1 MNKRVDNVLV
11 LGGGS
16 AGFLAAI
23 TLKRRLPALEVVLLR
38 SKDIGIIGVG
48 EGTTGT
54 IPQHLHDYLKID
66 IKEFYREAQPQWK
79 LGIRYL
85 WGPRSFFDYVFGFQI
100 DTKYHLLSKTT
111 GYYYDDPL
119 SYVGIPSGL
128 MSDNKIFLRETSGV
142 PNVSNEPAYHIENER
157 FVRFLEKCAVNL
169 GVAVWDE
176 TVEHVAQSEAGV
188 EELLLVSGK
197 TIRADLFVDCSG
209 FASVLLG
216 KALGVPFISF
226 RRSLFNDR
234 AVVGG
239 WPRTDEPIKP
249 YTTAETMNAG
259 WCWQIEHEFW
269 INRGY
274 VFSSDFISD
283 EDAEAEFRAKNPK
296 VDKTRLVRFRSGRYE
311 RSWVNNVVA
320 IGNASGFVEPLE
332 ATGLGLI
339 CSQAQALVE
348 MLIAADMHIDPS
360 LVKHY
365 ELRLN
370 RSWEQ
375 IVNFLAVH
383 YRFNTRLDTPYW
395 RACQNDTELG
405 WAEDVVDCY
414 CAVGPSVVVRE
425 TLLEYHDQFGMEGY
439 LTMLVGQA
447 VPYKNPY
454 RPTDAERANWSRIQ
468 QAVKNK
474 VAWRVQCS
482 RSFGLRSFRILA
494 MAFQHVFSTL
504 GSRHNRRYC
513 SRALGVR

>member
-1 MNKRVDNVLV
+1 MNCVQKVLV

-23 TLKRRLPALEVVLLR
+23 TLKRRLPQLEVIVLR

-85 WGPRSFFDYVFGFQI
+85 WGPRPFFDYVFGFQI
-100 DTKYHLLSKTT
+100 DTKYHLLPKTT
-111 GYYYDDPL
+111 GYYYHDPL

-128 MSDNKIFLRETSGV
+128 MSENKVFLRESTGL
-142 PNVSNEPAYHIENER
+142 PNVSNEPAYHIENEK
-157 FVRFLEKCAVNL
+157 FVGFLEKCAL
-169 GVAVWDE
+169 QLDIE
-176 TVEHVAQSEAGV
+176 IQDDKV
-188 EELLLVSGK
+188 EEVIQGEQGVQELRLASGNS
-197 TIRADLFVDCSG
+197 IAAHLFVDCSG

-216 KALGVPFISF
+216 RTLGVPFVSF
-226 RRSLFNDR
+226 KRSLFNDR

-239 WPRTDEPIKP
+239 WARTDEPIKP

-259 WCWQIEHEFW
+259 WCWQIEHEFL

-274 VFSSDFISD
+274 VYSSDFISD
-283 EDAEAEFRAKNPK
+283 EAAEAEFRAKNPK
-296 VDKTRLVRFRSGRYE
+296 VATTRIVRFRSGRYE
-311 RSWVNNVVA
+311 RTWVKNVVA

-339 CSQAQALVE
+339 CQQAQALVE
-348 MLIAADMHIDPS
+348 MLRADEQRINPT

-365 ELRLN
+365 ELRLEKT
-370 RSWEQ
+370 WEQ

-383 YRFNTRLDTPYW
+383 YKFNTRLDSPYW
-395 RACQNDTELG
+395 RACQNDAELG
-405 WAEDVVDCY
+405 WAEEIVDY
-414 CAVGPSVVVRE
+414 YRAIGPSVVARE
-425 TLLEYHDQFGMEGY
+425 TLLDYHDQFGMEGY
-439 LTMLVGQA
+439 LTMLVGQG
-447 VPYKNPY
+447 VPYKNSYQPS
-454 RPTDAERANWSRIQ
+454 AEERANWSRIQ

-474 VAWRVQCS
+474 VSNAYSVREALAFV
-482 RSFGLRSFRILA
+482 RSEYWQWPKN
-494 MAFQHVFSTL
+494 M
-504 GSRHNRRYC
+504 Y
-513 SRALGVR
+513 VRTPGRGTTIGTAREL